1 MDLLEKFF
9 QMNRYI
15 QGSYDSPDDFEKLN
29 REISKLDK
37 SASGIN
43 RLFYLAL
50 PPSVYESVATNIHMH
65 CMATGCVIFC
75 FKIHSTT

>member
-9 QMNRYI
+9 QMNKYI
-15 QGSYDSPDDFEKLN
+15 QGSYDCPEDFEKLN
-29 REISKLDK
+29 SEISKLAK

-50 PPSVYESVATNIHMH
+50 PPSVYETVATNIHAH
-65 CMATGCVIFC
+65 CMAKGYAVAV
-75 FKIHSTT
+75 KM